1 MFKYGGFGI
10 LRAMDIKLLQY
21 GTIARMKE
29 ILLPPALRVAG
40 MRGFV
45 ASREAKAPGI
55 RKGEGV
61 LGRTAVGGLRAI
73 WYNIALRKR

>member
-10 LRAMDIKLLQY
+10 IRAMNIKFLQY
-21 GTIARMKE
+21 GMIARVKE

-40 MRGFV
+40 MRGFI

-55 RKGEGV
+55 QARVKAFLEE
-61 LGRTAVGGLRAI
+61 LLWEA
-73 WYNIALRKR
+73 

>member
-45 ASREAKAPGI
+45 ASRESKVPGIQARAKAFLEEPLW
-55 RKGEGV
+55 EV
-61 LGRTAVGGLRAI
+61 
-73 WYNIALRKR
+73 

>member
-10 LRAMDIKLLQY
+10 IRAMNIKFLQY
-21 GTIARMKE
+21 GMIARVKE

-40 MRGFV
+40 MRGFI

-55 RKGEGV
+55 Q
-61 LGRTAVGGLRAI
+61 ARAKAFLEELL
-73 WYNIALRKR
+73 WEA

>member
-55 RKGEGV
+55 Q
-61 LGRTAVGGLRAI
+61 ARAKAFLEEPL
-73 WYNIALRKR
+73 WEV

>member
-1 MFKYGGFGI
+1 
-10 LRAMDIKLLQY
+10 MDIKLLQY
-21 GTIARMKE
+21 GTIACMKE
-29 ILLPPALRVAG
+29 ILLPPALRIAG

-45 ASREAKAPGI
+45 ASREWHTG
-55 RKGEGV
+55 KGEGV